1 MGALFRVLAIIEF
14 IGIGLVTASK
24 FLAGVLGGEFFAAIV
39 ALIVG
44 LIAVLFAL
52 PLYVLGNVVDELRVL
67 QAKVFAPAPMNE
79 EAHNRKLIAS
89 GGWKCSCGR
98 VNADYVST
106 CACGKNRH
114 EEKL

>member
-1 MGALFRVLAIIEF
+1 MGALFRFLAIIEF

-24 FLAGVLGGEFFAAIV
+24 FLAGIIGGEFVAAIA
-39 ALIVG
+39 ALIAG

-67 QAKVFAPAPMNE
+67 QEKVFAPAPTNE
-79 EAHNRKLIAS
+79 EAHNRQLIAS

-98 VNADYVST
+98 VNADYIST

-114 EEKL
+114 EAE